1 MVVASNPEH
10 QLTTSKIPS
19 CNFFFSHPPW
29 ELSTAVDPLD
39 PHGRSLFGHAI
50 FPHPKDSR
58 NGYARKIP
66 MPGQR
71 GKISSGGGSPRWRVA
86 QVSHILR
93 LLASGSTRNISSLS
107 PLDCAFPKTQ
117 PTKHKTNTTP
127 NTTSHH
133 NDPPPLHIR
142 IYIRSR

>member
-71 GKISSGGGSPRWRVA
+71 GKISSCGGSPRWRVA
-86 QVSHILR
+86 HVSHNQR
-93 LLASGSTRNISSLS
+93 HHATSTTRN
-107 PLDCAFPKTQ
+107 KTTHTPHDSAY
-117 PTKHKTNTTP
+117 PT
-127 NTTSHH
+127 
-133 NDPPPLHIR
+133 
-142 IYIRSR
+142 